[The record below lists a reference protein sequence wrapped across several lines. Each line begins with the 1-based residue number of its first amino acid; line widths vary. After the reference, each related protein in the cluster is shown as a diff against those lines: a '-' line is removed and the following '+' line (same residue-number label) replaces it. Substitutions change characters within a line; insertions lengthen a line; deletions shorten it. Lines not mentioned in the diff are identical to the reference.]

1 MGIPLCTVVIP
12 ASHAEKT
19 IALTLDS
26 LLAQTC
32 PLWLAQIVID
42 GSAGNEATYAIA
54 RAYADRDARFHIQI
68 NEYNQGVAAARNRG
82 VASACTPWV
91 AFLDSDD
98 TWDDTKLSRQLRF
111 MEEVGS
117 PFTYTSIRIMDE
129 NGVPTGKERHVPD
142 RVDHGTL
149 LMGDPMPCLTIMID
163 TTVIPKEK
171 IYMPNVHHEDYAAFL
186 NCLRDGVVARGLDEV
201 LASYRVSRTSVSGN
215 KLRTATWQWR
225 ILRDQ
230 EGLSVIKSLYY
241 LSTYA
246 LKAIKKRL

>member
-1 MGIPLCTVVIP
+1 MKDKVSVITAVYNSSSTLRETVGSVVAQDYDNWELLLIDDCSADDSKEIMEKL
-12 ASHAEKT
+12 ASTDHRIRCLYNDKNSGV
-19 IALTLDS
+19 ALTRNHGIRE
-26 LLAQTC
+26 A
-32 PLWLAQIVID
+32 D
-42 GSAGNEATYAIA
+42 GRYI
-54 RAYADRDARFHIQI
+54 
-68 NEYNQGVAAARNRG
+68 
-82 VASACTPWV
+82 

-186 NCLRDGVVARGLDEV
+186 NCLRDGAVARGLDEV

>member
-1 MGIPLCTVVIP
+1 MKDKVSVITAVYNSSSTLRETVGSVVAQDYDNWELLLIDDCSADDSKEIMEEL
-12 ASHAEKT
+12 ASTDHRIRCLYNDKNSGV
-19 IALTLDS
+19 ALTRNHGIRE
-26 LLAQTC
+26 A
-32 PLWLAQIVID
+32 D
-42 GSAGNEATYAIA
+42 GRYI
-54 RAYADRDARFHIQI
+54 
-68 NEYNQGVAAARNRG
+68 
-82 VASACTPWV
+82 

-111 MEEVGS
+111 MEDVGS

-186 NCLRDGVVARGLDEV
+186 NCLRDGAVARGLDEV

>member
-1 MGIPLCTVVIP
+1 MKDKVSVITAVYNSSSTLRETVGSVVAQDYDNWELLLIDDCSTDDSKEIMEKL
-12 ASHAEKT
+12 ASTDHRIRCLYNDKNSGV
-19 IALTLDS
+19 ALTRNHGIRE
-26 LLAQTC
+26 A
-32 PLWLAQIVID
+32 D
-42 GSAGNEATYAIA
+42 GRYI
-54 RAYADRDARFHIQI
+54 
-68 NEYNQGVAAARNRG
+68 
-82 VASACTPWV
+82 

-186 NCLRDGVVARGLDEV
+186 NCLRDGAVARGLDEV

>member
-1 MGIPLCTVVIP
+1 MKDKVSVITAVYNSSSTLRETVESVVAQDYDNWELLLIDDCSADDSKEIMEKL
-12 ASHAEKT
+12 ASTDHRIRCLYNDKNSGV
-19 IALTLDS
+19 ALTRNHGIRE
-26 LLAQTC
+26 A
-32 PLWLAQIVID
+32 D
-42 GSAGNEATYAIA
+42 GRYI
-54 RAYADRDARFHIQI
+54 
-68 NEYNQGVAAARNRG
+68 
-82 VASACTPWV
+82 

-186 NCLRDGVVARGLDEV
+186 NCLRDGAVARGLDEV

>member
-1 MGIPLCTVVIP
+1 MKDKVSVITAVYNSSSTLRETVGSVVAQDYDNWELLLIDDCSADDSKEIMEKL
-12 ASHAEKT
+12 ASTDHRIRCLYNDKNSGV
-19 IALTLDS
+19 ALTRNHGIRE
-26 LLAQTC
+26 A
-32 PLWLAQIVID
+32 D
-42 GSAGNEATYAIA
+42 GRYI
-54 RAYADRDARFHIQI
+54 
-68 NEYNQGVAAARNRG
+68 
-82 VASACTPWV
+82 

>member
-1 MGIPLCTVVIP
+1 MKDKVSVITAVYNSSSTLRETVGSVVAQDYDNWELLLIDDCSADDSREIMEKL
-12 ASHAEKT
+12 ASTDHRIRCLYNDKNSGV
-19 IALTLDS
+19 ALTRNHGIRE
-26 LLAQTC
+26 A
-32 PLWLAQIVID
+32 D
-42 GSAGNEATYAIA
+42 GRYI
-54 RAYADRDARFHIQI
+54 
-68 NEYNQGVAAARNRG
+68 
-82 VASACTPWV
+82 

-186 NCLRDGVVARGLDEV
+186 NCLRDGAVARGLDEV